1 MSHAVH
7 TTRSLVLGS
16 APVQDADK
24 LFWLLTEDFGLIFA
38 SAKSVR
44 EETSKLRY
52 MLQDLAHSR
61 VSLVRGR
68 GLWRITGAEEAGVA
82 QLSVQRQAVFGRI
95 SALVRRLM
103 PTEEENVVIFTIVEN
118 AYTQLLNEGVD
129 ESIVEQ
135 LAVARLLY
143 QLGYLSCT
151 DEYKGCIDTLHMDEA
166 ILERAAQYG
175 VQLTTHINAGLT
187 ESQL

>member
-7 TTRSLVLGS
+7 TTHSLVLGS

-52 MLQDLAHSR
+52 MLQDLAHAR

-68 GLWRITGAEEAGVA
+68 GFWRITGAEEGGAT
-82 QLSVQRQAVFGRI
+82 QLPVSRQAVFGRI

-103 PTEEENVVIFTIVEN
+103 PTEEENPAVFTIVTN
-118 AYTQLLNEGVD
+118 AYDALLDTSAD
-129 ESIVEQ
+129 EALIER
-135 LAVARLLY
+135 LTVARLLY

-151 DEYKGCIDTLHMDEA
+151 EEYKGCIDMVDISDET
-166 ILERAAQYG
+166 IERVNQYG
-175 VQLTTHINAGLT
+175 TKLILHINAGLT